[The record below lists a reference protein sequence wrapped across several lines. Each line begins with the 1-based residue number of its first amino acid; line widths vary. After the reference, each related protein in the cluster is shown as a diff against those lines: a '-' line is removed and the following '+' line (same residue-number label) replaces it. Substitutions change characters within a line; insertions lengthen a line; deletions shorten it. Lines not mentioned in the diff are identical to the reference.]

1 VLQHFPVKL
10 INAIMRQQG
19 DFMTASES
27 HHKTAADDEAKA
39 TGLLELIAIMRQLR
53 NPQGG
58 CPWDIEQDFASVA
71 PYTIEEAYEVADV
84 IERRDWPELP
94 GELGDL
100 LLQVVFHAQM
110 ADELDWFDF
119 ADVCAA
125 INAKLVRRHPHVF
138 PPDDQAAP
146 AFDAEQQTRNW
157 EQLKQQEREA
167 RGQTSILDN
176 VPGNLPELSRALK
189 LQKRAARVGFDW
201 PDAEAVMSKLDE
213 ELDELEEARGTGRAD
228 RITDELGDVLFVLV
242 NLARK
247 LDVDAAAALRHA
259 NAKFERRFRGIE
271 HIAEQQDTALSSLN
285 LDAMEA
291 LWQQYKL
298 DEQATQDNHKQASEQ

>member
-1 VLQHFPVKL
+1 
-10 INAIMRQQG
+10 
-19 DFMTASES
+19 MTASEP
-27 HHKTAADDEAKA
+27 HQKTAADDQAKA

-84 IERRDWPELP
+84 IERKDWPELP

-119 ADVCAA
+119 ADVCTS

-146 AFDAEQQTRNW
+146 AFNAEQQTRNW

-167 RGQTSILDN
+167 RGQTSVLDN

-201 PDAEAVMSKLDE
+201 PDAEAVMDKLDE
-213 ELDELEEARGTGRAD
+213 ELEELEEARATGHAD

-259 NAKFERRFRGIE
+259 NAKFERRFRGME
-271 HIAEQQDTALSSLN
+271 HIAGQQDTALSNLD
-285 LDAMEA
+285 LDAMET
-291 LWQQYKL
+291 LWQQYKQ
-298 DEQATQDNHKQASEQ
+298 DERSTQNNSKHLSND